1 MFCHL
6 RFLSLRVEVS
16 GDNTL
21 PGESDVYFLS
31 FWCCCCWASIFLSS
45 SFTFFWRSFTSFCT
59 LSTFF
64 STSSWATCTFF
75 FRSSTF
81 FFRSSCPASTFFL
94 TSCLLTSTFFWRSVT
109 SFLARCFLASTFF
122 FTSCRTW
129 PWSGSSPPH
138 PATNATST
146 RCVLSGSC
154 PQFLDVTLRASQPPV
169 DHQGVG
175 VGADLG
181 CDPCG
186 QPHQGGRQRLAEAKY
201 PLQARDG
208 DLYSLPEPTPP
219 LGWFGAQEDAYLG
232 QSLPQFLAPVGQV
245 PQEFASYPLSQS
257 RLVDELLG
265 QADVG
270 YVCGGELVGE
280 RNPIGGTDEVQLHS
294 IDAEGTPAN
303 PR

>member
-21 PGESDVYFLS
+21 PGELDVYFLS

-146 RCVLSGSC
+146 STASIPSKARTFVTSRIVLFPCLSVAVAI
-154 PQFLDVTLRASQPPV
+154 LALRFVPYS
-169 DHQGVG
+169 HT
-175 VGADLG
+175 
-181 CDPCG
+181 
-186 QPHQGGRQRLAEAKY
+186 GRQR
-201 PLQARDG
+201 
-208 DLYSLPEPTPP
+208 
-219 LGWFGAQEDAYLG
+219 
-232 QSLPQFLAPVGQV
+232 
-245 PQEFASYPLSQS
+245 
-257 RLVDELLG
+257 
-265 QADVG
+265 
-270 YVCGGELVGE
+270 
-280 RNPIGGTDEVQLHS
+280 
-294 IDAEGTPAN
+294 
-303 PR
+303 